1 MTSRSQS
8 STRSHCYREIPNDP
22 AEVLVP
28 EQPTISIK
36 AGIAPQ
42 VAGGLHALV
51 AQTLTKPPAD
61 KPAKDDR
68 RARRT
73 VVNRSEGTVNGTLF
87 QIGNVE
93 GGVRHYGDR

>member
-36 AGIAPQ
+36 AEIAPQ
-42 VAGGLHALV
+42 VAGGLYALV
-51 AQTLTKPPAD
+51 ERTLAKTPAD
-61 KPAKDDR
+61 KPAKADR

-73 VVNRSEGTVNGTLF
+73 VVNSSEGTVRGTLF

-93 GGVRHYGDR
+93 GGVHYYGDR